1 MSSKLGYMNKDET
14 RRRNESLVR
23 RLLEEGFNKG
33 NLSIVDELVAVD
45 QKEHQR
51 DHRDGREGVKE
62 VIRSLKEAFPDFT
75 FTIEELIGV
84 DDKVWVRLT
93 ARGTNLGS
101 FMGRPPTGRKISVD
115 AMDVV
120 RLREGMMIEHW
131 GVPDELGVA
140 IQLGFLKAE

>member
-1 MSSKLGYMNKDET
+1 MSSQLGYLNKEET
-14 RRRNESLVR
+14 RQRNENLVR
-23 RLLEEGFNKG
+23 RLLEEGFNRG
-33 NLSIVDELVAVD
+33 NLSVVDELVAVD

-51 DHRDGREGVKE
+51 DHSDGREGVKE
-62 VIRSLKEAFPDFT
+62 VIRSLREAFPDFA

-84 DDKVWVRLT
+84 EDKVWVRLT

-115 AMDVV
+115 AIDIV
-120 RLREGMMIEHW
+120 RFRDGMMIEHW

-140 IQLGFLKAE
+140 IQLGFLKTE